1 MIIYEA
7 DDPLVVSGV
16 YDREGYKP
24 GERLR
29 IAKAR
34 PRVNEQEATMAKHKK
49 ASKKRVNG
57 KTTRRGAAARKSKAN
72 ARSPRSQVLPGMEQ
86 VRDRVLDELCES
98 LGDCRDTMNASK
110 VEEKGLI
117 QSALKRMQVK
127 ERQVYKH
134 ARIALSRE
142 PGAERLRVRVVKEE
156 GDADESDLSTGAE
169 SAVTDAEAGDAEG
182 PF

>member
-1 MIIYEA
+1 
-7 DDPLVVSGV
+7 
-16 YDREGYKP
+16 
-24 GERLR
+24 
-29 IAKAR
+29 
-34 PRVNEQEATMAKHKK
+34 MAKKK
-49 ASKKRVNG
+49 KVVGKKRG
-57 KTTRRGAAARKSKAN
+57 KPVDRVRRRQ
-72 ARSPRSQVLPGMEQ
+72 PRSQLLPGMEQ

-142 PGAERLRVRVVKEE
+142 PGAERLRVRVVKEQ
-156 GDADESDLSTGAE
+156 GDADESDLSPGVEAPYG
-169 SAVTDAEAGDAEG
+169 SDASVTDSEAGAADE
-182 PF
+182 